1 MKPLIEFSIE
11 HYESLLKRA
20 TQNSRLYFSL
30 KKAVKPQPNTVIVL
44 CDLDEAKML
53 LMVAKHFCPDAV
65 PEIEKEIRL
74 VERLWIGE
82 FSFTPTAHQSSFCI
96 VPARAAR
103 PQLRPSLRRASITER
118 VARPYKSPKGEVGVL
133 RWVSESN
140 IQPANRCFLFID
152 FEESSYGGVLTVDY
166 HAFCTKIV
174 RFLQA
179 HYDRPIAEIGGL
191 DLPPSL

>member
-20 TQNSRLYFSL
+20 TQNSPLYLRL

-74 VERLWIGE
+74 AERL
-82 FSFTPTAHQSSFCI
+82 S
-96 VPARAAR
+96 R
-103 PQLRPSLRRASITER
+103 
-118 VARPYKSPKGEVGVL
+118 
-133 RWVSESN
+133 
-140 IQPANRCFLFID
+140 
-152 FEESSYGGVLTVDY
+152 
-166 HAFCTKIV
+166 
-174 RFLQA
+174 
-179 HYDRPIAEIGGL
+179 
-191 DLPPSL
+191 

>member
-20 TQNSRLYFSL
+20 TQNSPLYFRL

-74 VERLWIGE
+74 AERL
-82 FSFTPTAHQSSFCI
+82 S
-96 VPARAAR
+96 R
-103 PQLRPSLRRASITER
+103 
-118 VARPYKSPKGEVGVL
+118 
-133 RWVSESN
+133 
-140 IQPANRCFLFID
+140 
-152 FEESSYGGVLTVDY
+152 
-166 HAFCTKIV
+166 
-174 RFLQA
+174 
-179 HYDRPIAEIGGL
+179 
-191 DLPPSL
+191 